1 MNNVDLNF
9 DKSFRHEYFEKYA
22 IIFNKFN
29 KIKFKSED
37 SMWQKYIMKKAGCF
51 LYTSQL
57 KW

>member
-1 MNNVDLNF
+1 MDQSNM
-9 DKSFRHEYFEKYA
+9 
-22 IIFNKFN
+22 FN

-37 SMWQKYIMKKAGCF
+37 SMWQKYIMKKAVCF